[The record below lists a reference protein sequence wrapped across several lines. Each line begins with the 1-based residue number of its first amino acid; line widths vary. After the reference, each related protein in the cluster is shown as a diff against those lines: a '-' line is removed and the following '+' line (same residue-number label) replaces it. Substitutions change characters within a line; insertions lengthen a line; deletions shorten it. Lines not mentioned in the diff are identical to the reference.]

1 MTEFVA
7 RRLVGASPEAVFEFL
22 ADHRNAT
29 RVLDGVTRWE
39 PLGARVQGV
48 GARFDVEMRALAVP
62 VAARLVLDVWDP
74 PWAIGWSSESGPIP
88 QRGDWTLRAAPGG
101 TEVELKIS
109 YQPPGRAAGLVAAA
123 LEGTVR
129 RRLESALAAIDGRLG
144 SGRPR
149 NREA

>member
-7 RRLVGASPEAVFEFL
+7 RRLVGAPPEAVFEFL

-39 PLGARVQGV
+39 PLGARVRGV
-48 GARFDVEMRALAVP
+48 GARFDVEMRALGMP

-74 PWAIGWSSESGPIP
+74 PNAIGWSSESGPVP
-88 QRGDWTLRAAPGG
+88 QRGDWTLRPAPGG

-123 LEGTVR
+123 LEWTVR
-129 RRLESALAAIDGRLG
+129 RRLESALAAIGGRLAPG
-144 SGRPR
+144 PARDPQ
-149 NREA
+149 A